1 MGDRRS
7 RRWRSCNSCTMCR
20 CDQSSHSHSVGWP
33 GYQLLILFWGFTPS
47 FYSFM
52 VLECSWKTHLRLKNR
67 TYSMSLTPRATMNT
81 LLLWGI
87 LHNETTKNS
96 YISLSENVNLFSEL
110 VTGKDDEGEGRISQK
125 GNQRDGYV
133 QISLCSSLFIVIPA
147 HSLQSI
153 KAYKYKYYFV
163 LF

>member
-1 MGDRRS
+1 MFRH
-7 RRWRSCNSCTMCR
+7 WRTESTVIVAPC
-20 CDQSSHSHSVGWP
+20 VGVTNQVIHI
-33 GYQLLILFWGFTPS
+33 QLAGQVINYWSS

-52 VLECSWKTHLRLKNR
+52 VLECSWKTDLRLKNR

-87 LHNETTKNS
+87 LNNETTKNS